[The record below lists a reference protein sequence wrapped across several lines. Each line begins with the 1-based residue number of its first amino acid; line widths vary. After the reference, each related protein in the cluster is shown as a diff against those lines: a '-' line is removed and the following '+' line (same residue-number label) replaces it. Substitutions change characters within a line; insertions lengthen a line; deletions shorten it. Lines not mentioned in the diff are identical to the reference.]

1 MKQTFLLIT
10 LLLATFFAIGQAQQ
24 GFVKTKGRLDAQG
37 KLIPGQG
44 LKGATVSVQ
53 GRTAVL
59 VKSLDISNSS
69 LFFDLEF
76 LKKMI
81 RFANELFLNA
91 N

>member
-59 VKSLDISNSS
+59 VKSLDIR
-69 LFFDLEF
+69 
-76 LKKMI
+76 KKVFGEEHQYAVQCYNNI
-81 RFANELFLNA
+81 GAD
-91 N
+91 

>member
-1 MKQTFLLIT
+1 MKRVLLISTFLLAT
-10 LLLATFFAIGQAQQ
+10 LIASAQTQQ